1 MALWPF
7 GSKEK
12 ATLTPEQRTALTSV
26 VRKSKFEI
34 IPLKGIQEKSE
45 ALPAGAT
52 VTVTASPAK
61 GMDATI
67 ELAEWL
73 TRTGRN
79 YDVIPHLSSKLVRD
93 RAHLGELLTRIRAAG
108 MKKVFVVGGD
118 GDAIGTFKDG
128 VDLVR
133 AVAESGQPLDE
144 IGVPAYPEGHSA
156 IPNDALMR
164 ALKDKQPHAQTMATQ
179 MAFNPNE
186 VGEWILKVRGEGV
199 DAAALSGRSGRRRTD
214 KADAHRDADRRRG
227 LGALSV
233 EEHRPARPHRVGRVV
248 RTGRVPPVA
257 RAGHRGSRQQ
267 GSRPPRV
274 HVQFHR
280 HDRRLAEADAR
291 RARGVESLVR

>member
-12 ATLTPEQRTALTSV
+12 ATLTPEQRTALTAV
-26 VRKSKFEI
+26 VKKSKFEI
-34 IPLKGIQEKSE
+34 IPLKGIQEKAE

-61 GMDATI
+61 GIDATV

-73 TRTGRN
+73 TRTGRG

-93 RAHLGELLTRIRAAG
+93 RSHLAELLTRIRAAG

-118 GDAIGTFKDG
+118 GDAIGSFKDG

-156 IPNDALMR
+156 IPNDKLMQ

-186 VGEWILKVRGEGV
+186 VGEWIVNVRKEGV
-199 DAAALSGRSGRRRTD
+199 GLPLYLGVPGVVELTKLMRIATQIGVADSARYLSKNTGLLGHIASAGSFGPDAFLRSLASRRAADADPGRRD
-214 KADAHRDADRRRG
+214 EEGVRRR
-227 LGALSV
+227 
-233 EEHRPARPHRVGRVV
+233 R
-248 RTGRVPPVA
+248 
-257 RAGHRGSRQQ
+257 
-267 GSRPPRV
+267 
-274 HVQFHR
+274 
-280 HDRRLAEADAR
+280 
-291 RARGVESLVR
+291 